1 MRVRPALVFVVFV
14 GGILV
19 GVGGAVA
26 LVGRVKPTAPVVV
39 EQLPSETAPAR
50 RAHVAAADPAIPD
63 LRPAIRARVAAVLAE
78 NRRGHELDIYLE
90 ELEHAARAQG
100 HVSALEVAPGMA
112 AIEAAY
118 PGDVERT
125 AAFARRMEDL
135 QRQLGQTTL
144 GPDDPPAGVTA
155 ASLLQAIASAPS
167 SEARDK
173 LLRQTITAIGRL
185 PEAEQAEASKALER
199 ATTPSPAPPP
209 AEPAT
214 LLAQIA
220 AAQDPAARRDLV
232 LQFSAA
238 TSALPPEQQEPLYR
252 QLDQATAAR

>member
-39 EQLPSETAPAR
+39 EQLPSETAPAP

-100 HVSALEVAPGMA
+100 HVSALEVAPGLA

-118 PGDVERT
+118 PGDLDRGG
-125 AAFARRMEDL
+125 AFARRMEDL
-135 QRQLGQTTL
+135 QRELGQSTAS
-144 GPDDPPAGVTA
+144 PDEPPAGVTA
-155 ASLLQAIASAPS
+155 SSLLQALATEPPGT
-167 SEARDK
+167 ARDK
-173 LLRQTITAIGRL
+173 LIRQTIVAIGRL

-199 ATTPSPAPPP
+199 ATTTTAP
-209 AEPAT
+209 AEPTAPGT

-220 AAQDPAARRDLV
+220 ATTDPAARRDLV
-232 LQFSAA
+232 QRFSVAA
-238 TSALPPEQQEPLYR
+238 SALPLDQQEPLYR
-252 QLDQATAAR
+252 QLDEATAAR